1 MGLIPSLVKSLVKF
15 LWIHVLKMMLKS
27 PFLLCYYCWVAMMV
41 IRITLYLELAI
52 ELGSGES
59 REVDIQVLRAMIKI
73 SRYFGDISLKHC
85 VSVDLNIIYRKEI
98 STSQSFDNLSRISLI
113 FLNLLAICRFFANIL
128 TGQCGSTFSIFLL
141 LKGIEHQP
149 KHSPIH

>member
-1 MGLIPSLVKSLVKF
+1 
-15 LWIHVLKMMLKS
+15 
-27 PFLLCYYCWVAMMV
+27 MMV
-41 IRITLYLELAI
+41 IGITLYLELAI

-73 SRYFGDISLKHC
+73 SRYFSDISLKHC

-98 STSQSFDNLSRISLI
+98 STPQSFDNLSRISLI

-128 TGQCGSTFSIFLL
+128 TG
-141 LKGIEHQP
+141 
-149 KHSPIH
+149 